1 MTIVGHA
8 IAIAAEV
15 HKDQVDKGNEP
26 YIYHCLEV
34 MRRADERYSVLAGVT
49 ADSSHREWVLCAAVL
64 HDVVED
70 FMGTS
75 IEKRA
80 LQSRIYERFPNAVS
94 NAIDALTKHDAKI
107 EGTNQYVEGYDEYIE
122 RVSRD
127 WIARIV
133 KLCDLS
139 HNLEAWRIPSGKI
152 TERDYKRWDKY
163 HRAFVRLMRED

>member
-1 MTIVGHA
+1 MSIIGHA

-15 HKDQVDKGNEP
+15 HKDQVDKGGEP

-34 MRRADERYSVLAGVT
+34 MKRSGERYRTLS
-49 ADSSHREWVLCAAVL
+49 AALYSERDFEIVQCVGVL
-64 HDVVED
+64 HDAIEDTEDPLKRLQLRNKIGSDFPMEVLVEV
-70 FMGTS
+70 
-75 IEKRA
+75 
-80 LQSRIYERFPNAVS
+80 ER
-94 NAIDALTKHDAKI
+94 LTKQDDDVYAL
-107 EGTNQYVEGYDEYIE
+107 YIE
-122 RVSRD
+122 RVALS
-127 WIARIV
+127 WLARIV